1 MLFILAMFLFLG
13 SGWKPEAYFGWA
25 RCSHVFLPH
34 QPCADAC
41 LLTPSNIKIAVLDLD
56 GGLVGGALRGAA
68 VHVPF
73 TTSVLPNSTTYA
85 WLEHAV
91 DHGSYHA
98 ALVAQPGAT
107 AALAAA
113 LAAQQAGATPVLY
126 NPLAA
131 VTLLYDDGRGGSV
144 MGSLLRS
151 TAAQIVGMAS
161 AVVERQV
168 LNTSLAPAV
177 SLTTQLMHP
186 VPHAGMNLSG
196 GIAYILCWIM
206 MLTITMICLKL
217 YEAWEKAGVRRD
229 HAVYARIAHEVLV
242 ALVLSFWPP
251 VVLQCLGAGLTGRVF
266 FAFWAFAWL
275 SMTTFG
281 FMITALMR
289 ELGME
294 LGGLVHL
301 LFLISNLV
309 SSGAIS
315 PVDLTPPY
323 YKVGY
328 ALPFHNAVAGTR
340 TILFGSYNEGVGRN
354 VGILFAWVG
363 LVLLRAASRVVVTR
377 REVHAAL
384 AAQAAEAKQADGH
397 SS

>member
-1 MLFILAMFLFLG
+1 MPL
-13 SGWKPEAYFGWA
+13 Y
-25 RCSHVFLPH
+25 
-34 QPCADAC
+34 
-41 LLTPSNIKIAVLDLD
+41 SNIKIAVLDLD
-56 GGLVGGALRGAA
+56 GGQVGGALRGASIY
-68 VHVPF
+68 VPF
-73 TTSVLPNSTTYA
+73 TASILPNSTTYA

-107 AALAAA
+107 AALAA
-113 LAAQQAGATPVLY
+113 QRAGTAPLVPY
-126 NPLAA
+126 NPAGA
-131 VTLLYDDGRGGSV
+131 VTLLYDEGRGGSV

-151 TAAQIVGMAS
+151 TSAQIVGVVS

-186 VPHAGMNLSG
+186 VPHAGMNLSA
-196 GIAYILCWIM
+196 GIAYILCWIT

-217 YEAWEKAGVRRD
+217 YESWEKAGVRRD
-229 HAVYARIAHEVLV
+229 HAIYARIAHEVVV

-309 SSGAIS
+309 SSGSIS
-315 PVDLTPPY
+315 PVDLTPSY
-323 YKVGY
+323 YQVGY

-340 TILFGSYNEGVGRN
+340 TILFGSYNEGIGRN
-354 VGILFAWVG
+354 VGILFAWIG
-363 LVLLRAASRVVVTR
+363 LVLLRASSRVVVTR
-377 REVHAAL
+377 REVQAAL
-384 AAQAAEAKQADGH
+384 VAQAADSKQAE
-397 SS
+397 

>member
-1 MLFILAMFLFLG
+1 MPL
-13 SGWKPEAYFGWA
+13 Y
-25 RCSHVFLPH
+25 
-34 QPCADAC
+34 
-41 LLTPSNIKIAVLDLD
+41 SNIKIAVLDLD
-56 GGLVGGALRGAA
+56 GGQVGGALRGASIY
-68 VHVPF
+68 VPF
-73 TTSVLPNSTTYA
+73 TASILPNSTTYA

-113 LAAQQAGATPVLY
+113 LAAQRAGTAPLVPY
-126 NPLAA
+126 NPAGA
-131 VTLLYDDGRGGSV
+131 VTLLYDEGRGGSV

-151 TAAQIVGMAS
+151 TSAQIVGVVS

-186 VPHAGMNLSG
+186 VPHAGMNLSA
-196 GIAYILCWIM
+196 GIAYILCWIT

-217 YEAWEKAGVRRD
+217 YESWEKAGVRRD
-229 HAVYARIAHEVLV
+229 HAIYARIAHEVVV

-309 SSGAIS
+309 SSGSIS
-315 PVDLTPPY
+315 PVDLTPSY
-323 YKVGY
+323 YQVGY

-340 TILFGSYNEGVGRN
+340 TILFGSYNEGIGRN
-354 VGILFAWVG
+354 VGILFAWIG
-363 LVLLRAASRVVVTR
+363 LVLLRASSRVVVTR
-377 REVHAAL
+377 REVQAAL
-384 AAQAAEAKQADGH
+384 VAQAADSKQAE
-397 SS
+397 